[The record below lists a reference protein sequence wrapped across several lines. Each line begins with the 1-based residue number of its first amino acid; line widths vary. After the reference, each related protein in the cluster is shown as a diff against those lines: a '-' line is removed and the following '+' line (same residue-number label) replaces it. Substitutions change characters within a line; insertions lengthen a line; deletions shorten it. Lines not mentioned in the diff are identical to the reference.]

1 MTDCELP
8 DGTEIGIGVDGARTR
23 DTTVVAWAWRRRR
36 RGRCRCHVWACRPEK
51 PHHTFVPGRLNND
64 DARDFIRD
72 VAARAVQIKALA
84 YDPRY
89 FDDQAD
95 ELSDDDDVTDDRA
108 DAVRQSDAGRVGRL
122 LRADLRGATPGI
134 THDGDPVLRAH
145 VRNAAGRRDP
155 RAGGRSRR
163 STSVRSTRSP
173 PS

>member
-1 MTDCELP
+1 
-8 DGTEIGIGVDGARTR
+8 
-23 DTTVVAWAWRRRR
+23 
-36 RGRCRCHVWACRPEK
+36 VWACRPEK

-72 VAARAVQIKALA
+72 VLLPTYQIKALA

-95 ELSDDDDVTDDRA
+95 ELSDDDDILTIELT
-108 DAVRQSDAGRVGRL
+108 QSDRPMRDAWDALYER
-122 LRADLRGATPGI
+122 I
-134 THDGDPVLRAH
+134 YE
-145 VRNAAGRRDP
+145 GRRRGSRTTATRCSAP
-155 RAGGRSRR
+155 MSGTPPAAATRGAGGRSRR